1 MGREARGNGPPVGV
15 MSLAEWVTY
24 APGGGRRRRCDAQ
37 HRCRVSRMLS
47 HHLEYRGIL
56 GYQMSQRITVG
67 LAIVL

>member
-1 MGREARGNGPPVGV
+1 M
-15 MSLAEWVTY
+15 
-24 APGGGRRRRCDAQ
+24 
-37 HRCRVSRMLS
+37 MLS